1 MLDPGRTPFNLK
13 EDMSIK
19 EPQFGVCFKYG
30 NLPLR
35 NTALA
40 WTANKTLSKMLRL
53 EHRKVGCQ
61 PLQEQGRLALHN
73 SCSKEN
79 SVQYSW
85 TED

>member
-1 MLDPGRTPFNLK
+1 MLAPGSTPFDLK

-19 EPQFGVCFKYG
+19 EPPFGVCFKDG
-30 NLPLR
+30 KLPLR